1 MSTKLSSAVI
11 EAWAGLVRTEK
22 AVSDKIEERLKGA
35 GLPSLDWFHV
45 LHEVDRSPKGMMRQS
60 SVQNRTQIAQYNVCR
75 LVDRLESEGLV
86 ERHQCQVD
94 GRNNVVVITAKGRA
108 LRRAMWPVYA
118 ATIEDQFGARLTQA
132 EAEQLAKLL
141 TKVGPE

>member
-22 AVSDKIEERLKGA
+22 AVSDRIEERLKGA

-60 SVQNRTQIAQYNVCR
+60 SVQIRTQIAQYSVA
-75 LVDRLESEGLV
+75 LEA
-86 ERHQCQVD
+86 
-94 GRNNVVVITAKGRA
+94 VVATGAAAAWSTGWRAK
-108 LRRAMWPVYA
+108 V
-118 ATIEDQFGARLTQA
+118 
-132 EAEQLAKLL
+132 
-141 TKVGPE
+141 